1 MRLLPCKH
9 YFHAAC
15 IDRWFAAREYQQRTC
30 PLCKADPLK
39 GVNLA
44 PSAAAAGPP
53 GARVHPQLAAQANS
67 EVEMTDLRASAAADA
82 TRAAA
87 RALAEAND
95 ELRRS
100 RDETPRGSPREE
112 ETPRVEDVDE
122 EAVENGTATAA

>member
-1 MRLLPCKH
+1 M
-9 YFHAAC
+9 
-15 IDRWFAAREYQQRTC
+15 
-30 PLCKADPLK
+30 K

-112 ETPRVEDVDE
+112 TPRVEDVDE